1 MDRPYRV
8 EWTRRSLLNAIAIKN
23 YLIQKF
29 TVKEVVKFER
39 LLRQFEL
46 TVSNFPTLYPGSK
59 SQKLLRRAVIHKNT
73 TVYYIFNKDKVTVV
87 AMKDNRKEKA
97 DR

>member
-8 EWTRRSLLNAIAIKN
+8 EWTKRSLINAIAIKN

-29 TVKEVVKFER
+29 TVKEVVKFEK

-59 SQKLLRRAVIHKNT
+59 SQKLLRRAVIHKKHNCLLHFQQRQSDGCG
-73 TVYYIFNKDKVTVV
+73 Y
-87 AMKDNRKEKA
+87 EG
-97 DR
+97 